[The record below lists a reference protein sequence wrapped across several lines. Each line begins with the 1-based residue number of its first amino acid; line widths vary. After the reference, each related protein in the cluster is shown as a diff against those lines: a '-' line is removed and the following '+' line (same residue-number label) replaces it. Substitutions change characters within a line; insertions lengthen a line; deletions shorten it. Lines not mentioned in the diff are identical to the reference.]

1 MRRDEKVRAIEKG
14 GRASNPENHHFLG
27 WSSRS
32 VASRGHPYRQIK
44 KIIIDRQS
52 SNWEKGLRKQS
63 SLQKGVQLASSPT
76 QVKLHLLN
84 FRADD
89 PNNWEVAEFLP
100 ERVSNQGLLTFGSRF
115 NTIARRKRKSN
126 DHIGLQKKQ
135 GRCTLRIGTWH
146 RFNSHRA
153 KQLSSLGH
161 KQLFACIKKRRHGA
175 LLIQTAWNWLKRMCH
190 NLTSYPWQ
198 RLRNKWFRYCNLR
211 THSNKVCHGLP
222 FTRCPDQGYLNRIVT
237 NTPAYPYMTNGH
249 IRLTS
254 PNWFHEGVCTHP
266 SQQYTVRVDFPFS
279 FLLARMGH
287 SSLSDRSHKEMVIKA
302 KCDKASHR
310 SNMNTKAKC
319 SLPFI

>member
-1 MRRDEKVRAIEKG
+1 MWAQKLSPTRADEESDKQKMRRDEKVRAIEKG

-52 SNWEKGLRKQS
+52 SKWEKGLRKQS
-63 SLQKGVQLASSPT
+63 SLQKGAQLASSLT

-126 DHIGLQKKQ
+126 DHICLQKKQ

-161 KQLFACIKKRRHGA
+161 KQFLF
-175 LLIQTAWNWLKRMCH
+175 
-190 NLTSYPWQ
+190 
-198 RLRNKWFRYCNLR
+198 
-211 THSNKVCHGLP
+211 V
-222 FTRCPDQGYLNRIVT
+222 
-237 NTPAYPYMTNGH
+237 
-249 IRLTS
+249 
-254 PNWFHEGVCTHP
+254 
-266 SQQYTVRVDFPFS
+266 
-279 FLLARMGH
+279 
-287 SSLSDRSHKEMVIKA
+287 
-302 KCDKASHR
+302 
-310 SNMNTKAKC
+310 
-319 SLPFI
+319 

>member
-1 MRRDEKVRAIEKG
+1 MTFSPREINSSTWATSRRSFYPISRYLKSHPVLSRHSNPVQLGPKGNENGDWPQSRPNIGSKFRRHARTKRATNRDEAWRKKIRAIEKG

-63 SLQKGVQLASSPT
+63 SLQKGAQLASSLT

-100 ERVSNQGLLTFGSRF
+100 ERVSNRGLLTFGSRF
-115 NTIARRKRKSN
+115 NTIARRKESQTIIFVFK
-126 DHIGLQKKQ
+126 KKQ

-153 KQLSSLGH
+153 KQFSFLGH
-161 KQLFACIKKRRHGA
+161 KQFLF
-175 LLIQTAWNWLKRMCH
+175 
-190 NLTSYPWQ
+190 
-198 RLRNKWFRYCNLR
+198 
-211 THSNKVCHGLP
+211 V
-222 FTRCPDQGYLNRIVT
+222 
-237 NTPAYPYMTNGH
+237 
-249 IRLTS
+249 
-254 PNWFHEGVCTHP
+254 
-266 SQQYTVRVDFPFS
+266 
-279 FLLARMGH
+279 
-287 SSLSDRSHKEMVIKA
+287 
-302 KCDKASHR
+302 
-310 SNMNTKAKC
+310 
-319 SLPFI
+319 